1 MSSSYLLKSLQS
13 KKEVDKAIRGCEDK
27 VLVLRFGRETDPV
40 CLQLD
45 DIVSKI
51 QLANQVLTII
61 PRCDYCLCSLLQLS
75 KNEQLVSQMA
85 EVYAVD
91 ADSVPVYIQYFDI
104 SLLPATVF
112 FFNGQHMKVDWG
124 SVVLCLGVSCSLF
137 GGQLLFVWGQLF
149 SA

>member
-1 MSSSYLLKSLQS
+1 MT
-13 KKEVDKAIRGCEDK
+13 V
-27 VLVLRFGRETDPV
+27 
-40 CLQLD
+40 
-45 DIVSKI
+45 
-51 QLANQVLTII
+51 TIDHS
-61 PRCDYCLCSLLQLS
+61 PLQLS

-124 SVVLCLGVSCSLF
+124 SVLATFSGALFRISHSCT
-137 GGQLLFVWGQLF
+137 QMF
-149 SA
+149 S